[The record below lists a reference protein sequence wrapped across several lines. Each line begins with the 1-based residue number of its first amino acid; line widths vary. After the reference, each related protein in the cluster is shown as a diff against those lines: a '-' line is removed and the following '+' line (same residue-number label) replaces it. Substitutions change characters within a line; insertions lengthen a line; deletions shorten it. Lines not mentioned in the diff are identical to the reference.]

1 MSSDGAREPQ
11 NWKVKRQDGSRLE
24 PANLTVLR
32 QWVASHQIEAD
43 DLVINDDL
51 SDWIRAAEAFEL
63 FDLFEKQEVHIEPDE
78 LSLPQEQEPEIQIE
92 IPDCAFHPGRAA
104 TEICVGCGK
113 FVCNE
118 CSDRFENKLYCR
130 GCLAEKQV
138 GVEPGAPAGPGA
150 VAQIIPG
157 VRQSPKRNRLSL
169 ASLVLA
175 VVAIC
180 TSFLLLLPGFRMAT
194 APVIGFISFLAA
206 LFGAISLSNIR
217 TGRVSSRSR
226 QFAMAGLLAGLSMLI
241 LSIYTMSVSIRE
253 FRASGGN
260 LARRNQTERILP
272 QSGRRQTGP
281 LTESERAEREANARQ
296 MLEQVAE
303 FLKAGQLEQAVSAS
317 RTLIGLYPDTEA
329 GKRVEENLPLLEKAL
344 AEKQAQEK
352 AVLEQNED
360 LARPRLDQAERLYG
374 EGNQTTAI
382 DLLKSVVE
390 AYPETQAAVSARD
403 ELQKIEAALT
413 YERMKTQEQEA
424 AELAQRAKKLLEAE
438 QFSDAASLYGRIVN
452 QYAGTRAAASVRED
466 YRRAQLLA
474 SDPSER
480 EFFNLQKRLPEQTY
494 EQTIENLQEFL
505 MQYPESAHFEE
516 AKKMLQENQT
526 KKTTADSLYTFG
538 RAYMSEK
545 KYSLALG
552 RYEKLI
558 EEHPRSKWIPQA
570 RKDYELAQEKL
581 KE

>member
-43 DLVINDDL
+43 DLVINDEL

-63 FDLFEKQEVHIEPDE
+63 FDLFEKQEVHIEPDD
-78 LSLPQEQEPEIQIE
+78 LSLQQQQEPEIQIE

-113 FVCNE
+113 FVCSE
-118 CSDRFENKLYCR
+118 CSDRFESKLYCR

-157 VRQSPKRNRLSL
+157 VRFSPKVNRLSL
-169 ASLVLA
+169 
-175 VVAIC
+175 
-180 TSFLLLLPGFRMAT
+180 TST
-194 APVIGFISFLAA
+194 APAVGFISFLAA

-217 TGRVSSRSR
+217 TGRISTRSR

-241 LSIYTMSVSIRE
+241 LSVYTMSVSIRE

-260 LARRNQTERILP
+260 LTRRNQVERFLP
-272 QSGRRQTGP
+272 QWGRRQTGP
-281 LTESERAEREANARQ
+281 LTETERAERETNARQ
-296 MLEQVAE
+296 MLDQVAE

-329 GKRVEENLPLLEKAL
+329 GERVAKNLPVLEQAL
-344 AEKQAQEK
+344 AEEQAQEK
-352 AVLEQNED
+352 AALEQNED
-360 LARPRLDQAERLYG
+360 LARQRLEQAERLYG
-374 EGNQTTAI
+374 EGNRATAI
-382 DLLKSVVE
+382 ELLKSVVE
-390 AYPETQAAVSARD
+390 AYPDTQAAESARA
-403 ELQKIEAALT
+403 ELQRIESVLAS
-413 YERMKTQEQEA
+413 ERQREQERKA
-424 AELAQRAKKLLEAE
+424 TDLARRAKKLLEAE
-438 QFSDAASLYGRIVN
+438 QFSDAANLYDKIVSE
-452 QYAGTRAAASVRED
+452 YAGTQAAASVRED
-466 YRRAQLLA
+466 YRQAQLLA

-480 EFFNLQKRLPEQTY
+480 EFFKIQKNLPGQNY
-494 EQTIENLQEFL
+494 EQAIEKLQEFL
-505 MQYPESAHFEE
+505 MENPESAHFEE

-526 KKTTADSLYTFG
+526 NKTIADSLYTFG

-545 KYSLALG
+545 KYSLAVG

-558 EEHPRSKWIPQA
+558 EEHPRSKWTPQA